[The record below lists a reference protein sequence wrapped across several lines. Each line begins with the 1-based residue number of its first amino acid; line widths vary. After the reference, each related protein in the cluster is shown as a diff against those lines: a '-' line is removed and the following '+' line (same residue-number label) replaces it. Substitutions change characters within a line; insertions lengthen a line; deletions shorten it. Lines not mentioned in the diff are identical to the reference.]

1 MIPEVKECM
10 FPLLQYMGD
19 KEIHSAEECREY
31 ISRVFNLSNDD
42 KALLKST
49 DRVGWA
55 KHYLRIIGMLETV
68 SRGRYR
74 ITEDGLKF
82 LRVTPPTK
90 ERPFKE
96 YGY

>member
-1 MIPEVKECM
+1 MIPKVRECM
-10 FPLLQYMGD
+10 FPLLQYMSD
-19 KEIHSAEECREY
+19 KEVHSAEECRDY
-31 ISRVFNLSNDD
+31 ISRVFNLSNDE
-42 KALLKST
+42 KVILKST

-55 KHYLRIIGMLETV
+55 KHRLRIIGMLETV

-74 ITEDGLKF
+74 ITEDGLTF
-82 LRVTPPTK
+82 LRITPPTK

>member
-31 ISRVFNLSNDD
+31 ISRVFNLSNDE
-42 KALLKST
+42 KVLLKST
-49 DRVGWA
+49 DKVGWA
-55 KHYLRIIGMLETV
+55 KHRLRIIGMLETT
-68 SRGRYR
+68 SRGKYR

-82 LRVTPPTK
+82 LQITPSTK

>member
-1 MIPEVKECM
+1 MH
-10 FPLLQYMGD
+10 PLLQYIGD

-31 ISRVFNLSNDD
+31 ISRVYNLSNDD
-42 KALLKST
+42 KALLKSK
-49 DRVGWA
+49 DIVGWA
-55 KHYLRIIGMLETV
+55 KHRLRIIGMLETV

-74 ITEDGLKF
+74 ITEDGIKF
-82 LRVTPPTK
+82 LRITPPTK

>member
-1 MIPEVKECM
+1 MIPNVKECM

-31 ISRVFNLSNDD
+31 ISRVFNLSNDE
-42 KALLKST
+42 KVLLKST
-49 DRVGWA
+49 DKVGWA
-55 KHYLRIIGMLETV
+55 KHRLRIIGMLETI
-68 SRGRYR
+68 SRGKYR

-82 LRVTPPTK
+82 LQTTSPTA